1 MVIKIKYQRSD
12 LIGVYMK
19 LTNSFCIIPHD
30 TPANFYKSTKN
41 ELYNKIPI
49 ITTSILGSRSVGR
62 LIIGNKKGIVVPYQ
76 TTIEEFEN
84 LKKFL
89 PEEIL
94 IKRCDDKF
102 SALANS
108 VSANDYT
115 ALVNPE
121 ISLQTV
127 ELISDVLGVEIF
139 RMSIGKENLV
149 GSYCIFNN
157 NGGIIHPSV
166 QFEEQDELSS
176 LLEIPL
182 LIGTVNCGNK
192 LVGSGISTNDWAAFC
207 GLSTTQS
214 ELFVIETALM
224 KKE

>member
-12 LIGVYMK
+12 LVGVYMK

-41 ELYNKIPI
+41 ELYDKIPI
-49 ITTSILGSRSVGR
+49 ITTSILGSRSIGR

-76 TTIEEFEN
+76 TTVEEFEN
-84 LKKFL
+84 LKSFL
-89 PEEIL
+89 PEDIL

-108 VSANDYT
+108 VCTNDYI

-192 LVGSGISTNDWAAFC
+192 LVGSGISTNDWTTFC

-224 KKE
+224 KKD